1 VAFGTLLGHLPVRE
15 RDFIKW
21 ICSQGA
27 FDAAKVPLGPGDD
40 CAMLACGAER
50 LLVTT
55 DQVLDGV
62 HFVLARHGAKSAGR
76 KAMAR
81 NLSDV
86 AAMAGLPMG
95 AVATVAL
102 PEGFS
107 RDDCEAIYLGLRSVG
122 DQFDCPV
129 VGGDVA
135 CWAGPLAISVT
146 VFAQPVG
153 AGPVLRSGAQAGD
166 AICVT
171 GQLGGAWASGRD
183 MTFIPRVNEARALA
197 AHNCLHAMIDLS
209 DGLATDL
216 RHVCEASGVGA
227 EIDATA
233 IPIHPGLT
241 DKPQR
246 PAITAALS
254 DGEDYE
260 LLFTL
265 PTDQADR
272 LLASQPLDVKITK
285 IGTVNDSKHVTV
297 MGLDGQ
303 RQPLESSGWEHAT
316 GQP

>member
-1 VAFGTLLGHLPVRE
+1 MGCLSVRE
-15 RDFIKW
+15 KDFIKW
-21 ICSQGA
+21 ICSQSE

-50 LLVTT
+50 VLVTT

-62 HFVLARHGAKSAGR
+62 HFVLERHGAKAAGR
-76 KAMAR
+76 KSMAR

-86 AAMAGLPMG
+86 AAMAGLPTG

-107 RDDCEAIYLGLRSVG
+107 RDSCEAIYLGLRSMG

-146 VFAQPVG
+146 VFAQPAGV
-153 AGPVLRSGAQAGD
+153 GPVLRSGAKVGD

-183 MTFIPRVNEARALA
+183 MTFTPRINEARTLA
-197 AHNCLHAMIDLS
+197 AHSGLHAMIDLS

-216 RHVCEASGVGA
+216 RHICEASQVGA
-227 EIDATA
+227 EIDAGA
-233 IPIHPGLT
+233 IPIHPDLT

-246 PAITAALS
+246 PAISAALG

-265 PTDQADR
+265 PPDHADR
-272 LLASQPLDVKITK
+272 LLATQPLDVKITK
-285 IGTVNDSKHVTV
+285 IGTVNDSKDVTLL
-297 MGLDGQ
+297 GPDGQ
-303 RQPLESSGWEHAT
+303 RHRLEPSGWEHAT
-316 GQP
+316 GQS